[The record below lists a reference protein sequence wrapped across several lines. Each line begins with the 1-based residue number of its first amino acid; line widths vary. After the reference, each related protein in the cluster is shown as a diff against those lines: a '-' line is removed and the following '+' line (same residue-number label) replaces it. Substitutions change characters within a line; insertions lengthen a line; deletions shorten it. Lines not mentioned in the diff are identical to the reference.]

1 MSRPENVM
9 FGRKQPKNQ
18 EKTQVGS
25 MWLDQKLAQRLEAF
39 AVIRGQDAAQSLA
52 QFSQNLVSLLP
63 TSPAPEALAELTERQ
78 VKLLATSP
86 PPNALACADLEIDQA
101 GVESGVPFIKLK
113 MGRVFYGLPSEPHHR
128 ALYTFLADLLP
139 KQITPETYHLAN
151 EIQGRYFKVNY
162 RGMPGPG
169 GVIVEAGAYIGFKA
183 IRFADIVGP
192 TGKVVAIEM
201 IPDNA
206 KLMDRNVRA
215 NGIENV
221 VTTVCSGL
229 WDEPGEFTAIYKNY
243 QQNSL
248 VHLDDREY
256 ANQMTVK
263 TDTLDNILDR
273 VSVQRIDFLN
283 MQINGA
289 ELEAL
294 RGLKRRI
301 NDVKLLRIASY
312 YKRQGKPTVDA
323 CCKILD
329 ELGCVVLNR
338 SPAGSIYASPKRFAD
353 EFPDI
358 RSRRRPA
365 TVAEVT
371 DASAEAYSKP
381 ITEGAACLGTE
392 TSDSPEAGGNRG

>member
-1 MSRPENVM
+1 M
-9 FGRKQPKNQ
+9 FGRKEPKDHD
-18 EKTQVGS
+18 KTYRVTVS
-25 MWLDQKLAQRLEAF
+25 LNPKLTERLEAL
-39 AVIRGQDAAQSLA
+39 AVIRGQDMTKSLA
-52 QFSQNLVSLLP
+52 QLTQNLGKSLSTQPTHKALAQLTEELVKLLP
-63 TSPAPEALAELTERQ
+63 TSP
-78 VKLLATSP
+78 P
-86 PPNALACADLEIDQA
+86 PKALACADLKIEKA
-101 GVESGVPFIKLK
+101 TVEGGIPFIKLR
-113 MGRVFYGLPSEPHHR
+113 MGRVFYGLPCEPHHR

-139 KQITPETYHLAN
+139 RQISPETYHLAT
-151 EIQGRYFKVNY
+151 EIQGRYFNVNY
-162 RGMPGPG
+162 RGMPGRG

-183 IRFADIVGP
+183 IRFADMVGP
-192 TGKVVAIEM
+192 TGKVFAIEM

-206 KLMDRNVRA
+206 ELMDRNVRA
-215 NGIENV
+215 NRLENV

-273 VSVQRIDFLN
+273 VNVDRIDFLN

-338 SPAGSIYASPKRFAD
+338 SPAGSIYACPKRFAD

-365 TVAEVT
+365 IVAEVT
-371 DASAEAYSKP
+371 DASTEASSKA
-381 ITEGAACLGTE
+381 ITEGATGLGTE
-392 TSDSPEAGGNRG
+392 TSDSPEAGGNRA

>member
-1 MSRPENVM
+1 M
-9 FGRKQPKNQ
+9 FGRQDPKDHD
-18 EKTQVGS
+18 KTYRVRVS
-25 MWLDQKLAQRLEAF
+25 LDPKLTERLEAL
-39 AVIRGQDAAQSLA
+39 AAIRGQDVTQSLT
-52 QFSQNLVSLLP
+52 QLTQNLVKILP
-63 TSPAPEALAELTERQ
+63 A
-78 VKLLATSP
+78 SP
-86 PPNALACADLEIDQA
+86 PPKALACADLAIDKA
-101 GVESGVPFIKLK
+101 GVERSVPFIRLK

-139 KQITPETYHLAN
+139 KQLTPETYHLAN
-151 EIQGRYFKVNY
+151 EIQGRYFNVNY

-206 KLMDRNVRA
+206 QLLDRNVRA
-215 NGIENV
+215 NGLENV
-221 VTTVCSGL
+221 VTTVNSGL
-229 WDEPGEFTAIYKNY
+229 WDEPGEFTANYKNY

-248 VHLDDREY
+248 VQLDDRKY

-273 VSVQRIDFLN
+273 THVGSIDFLN

-338 SPAGSIYASPKRFAD
+338 SPAGSIYASPKRFAN
-353 EFPDI
+353 EFSDI
-358 RSRRRPA
+358 RSRRRPV
-365 TVAEVT
+365 TSAEVT
-371 DASAEAYSKP
+371 DASTEGYSKAHA
-381 ITEGAACLGTE
+381 EGDTGLGTE
-392 TSDSPEAGGNRG
+392 TSDSPGPGGTLG

>member
-1 MSRPENVM
+1 M
-9 FGRKQPKNQ
+9 FGRKEPKDHDKMHSVTVSLNR
-18 EKTQVGS
+18 
-25 MWLDQKLAQRLEAF
+25 KLAERLEAL
-39 AVIRGQDAAQSLA
+39 AAIRGQDATQSLA
-52 QFSQNLVSLLP
+52 QLTQNLVKFLPTQPTPKALTQLTKDLVKLLP
-63 TSPAPEALAELTERQ
+63 TSP
-78 VKLLATSP
+78 P
-86 PPNALACADLEIDQA
+86 PKALACADLEIEKATVKD
-101 GVESGVPFIKLK
+101 GIPFIKLR
-113 MGRVFYGLPSEPHHR
+113 MGRDFYGLPCEPHHR
-128 ALYTFLADLLP
+128 ALYTFLAAILP
-139 KQITPETYHLAN
+139 KQLTPETYHLAN
-151 EIQGRYFKVNY
+151 EIQGRYFNVNY

-206 KLMDRNVRA
+206 ELMDRNVRA
-215 NGIENV
+215 NGLEDV
-221 VTTVCSGL
+221 VTTVRSGL

-248 VHLDDREY
+248 VQLDDRKY
-256 ANQMTVK
+256 ANHMTVK

-273 VSVQRIDFLN
+273 ANVQSIDFLN

-294 RGLKRRI
+294 HGLKRRI

-323 CCKILD
+323 CCEILD

-365 TVAEVT
+365 TATEVT
-371 DASAEAYSKP
+371 DASTEAYSKAL
-381 ITEGAACLGTE
+381 TEGAAGLGIE
-392 TSDSPEAGGNRG
+392 TSDSPGAGGNRG

>member
-1 MSRPENVM
+1 M
-9 FGRKQPKNQ
+9 FGRKEPK
-18 EKTQVGS
+18 
-25 MWLDQKLAQRLEAF
+25 DQDKRYRVTVSLNRKLADRLEAF
-39 AVIRGQDAAQSLA
+39 AVIRGQDATQSLA
-52 QFSQNLVSLLP
+52 HLTQNLVKLLP
-63 TSPAPEALAELTERQ
+63 A
-78 VKLLATSP
+78 SP
-86 PPNALACADLEIDQA
+86 PPKALACADLEIKEA
-101 GVESGVPFIKLK
+101 TVEGGIPFIKLR
-113 MGRVFYGLPSEPHHR
+113 MGRVFYGLPCEPHHR

-139 KQITPETYHLAN
+139 RKLTPETYHLAN
-151 EIQGRYFKVNY
+151 EIQGRYFDVSY
-162 RGMPGPG
+162 PGIPGPG

-206 KLMDRNVRA
+206 QLLDRNVRA
-215 NGIENV
+215 NGLENV

-229 WDEPGEFTAIYKNY
+229 WNEPGEFTANYKNY

-248 VHLDDREY
+248 VHLDDRKY

-273 VSVQRIDFLN
+273 TYVGNIDFLN

-294 RGLKRRI
+294 RGLKRRV
-301 NDVKLLRIASY
+301 NDIKLLRIASY

-338 SPAGSIYASPKRFAD
+338 SPAGTIYASPPRFAD

-358 RSRRRPA
+358 RSLQWPA

-371 DASAEAYSKP
+371 DACTEVYSKALA
-381 ITEGAACLGTE
+381 EGAAGLDTE
-392 TSDSPEAGGNRG
+392 NADAPETGGNRG